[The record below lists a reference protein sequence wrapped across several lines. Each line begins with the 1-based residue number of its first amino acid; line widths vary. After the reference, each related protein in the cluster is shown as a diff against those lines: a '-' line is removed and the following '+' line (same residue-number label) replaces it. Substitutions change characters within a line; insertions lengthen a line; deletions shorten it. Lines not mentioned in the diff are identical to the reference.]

1 LGETKKN
8 FEMTVNYLNKIKNE
22 KERNDKDVNVNQVVK
37 QLEDKYAA

>member
-1 LGETKKN
+1 
-8 FEMTVNYLNKIKNE
+8 MTVNYLNKIKNE